1 MKLVTALGSMQ
12 IYFEG
17 TEHGALADA
26 RNTAKIL
33 QELSDV
39 RRVKSNFSTSH
50 VTYNIASDRTSGGFT
65 IGRLP
70 IRKTTHSGKK

>member
-1 MKLVTALGSMQ
+1 MKLETALGTVQ
-12 IYFEG
+12 DYYEG
-17 TEHGALADA
+17 TEQGAVADA

-50 VTYNIASDRTSGGFT
+50 VTYNIASDHTSGGFT
-65 IGRLP
+65 IGQLP
-70 IRKTTHSGKK
+70 IRKTAHSGKN